1 MSRIDERERAV
12 DQKSVLRDD
21 DTYAK
26 VTVGDLEEIDSA
38 ELHKVLGMNW
48 QLTKDTFVLKLDQ
61 VVEFGK
67 ELEPTKRNVLRIA
80 AKLFQAL

>member
-1 MSRIDERERAV
+1 M
-12 DQKSVLRDD
+12 
-21 DTYAK
+21 
-26 VTVGDLEEIDSA
+26 GDLEEIDSA